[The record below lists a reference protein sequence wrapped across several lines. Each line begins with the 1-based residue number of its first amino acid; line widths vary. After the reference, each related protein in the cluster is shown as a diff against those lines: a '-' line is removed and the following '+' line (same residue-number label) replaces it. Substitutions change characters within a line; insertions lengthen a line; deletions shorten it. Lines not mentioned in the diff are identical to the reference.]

1 LPAIRVFTDAALAAE
16 MTRFVGREE
25 VSAMASAPMID
36 APTISTTRFEYLVV
50 PLKEAKSVKKEEDV
64 FAPEQLNEL
73 GEQGWEAVGLSLK
86 YGDLMAWPVV
96 LLKRPL
102 Y

>member
-1 LPAIRVFTDAALAAE
+1 MAIT
-16 MTRFVGREE
+16 
-25 VSAMASAPMID
+25 PMIE

-50 PLKEAKSVKKEEDV
+50 PLKEAKNVKKDEDV

-73 GEQGWEAVGLSLK
+73 GDEGWEAVGLSLK
-86 YGDLMAWPVV
+86 YGDFIAWPVV

-102 Y
+102 V

>member
-1 LPAIRVFTDAALAAE
+1 
-16 MTRFVGREE
+16 
-25 VSAMASAPMID
+25 MATTPMID

-50 PLKEAKSVKKEEDV
+50 PLKEAKNVKKDDV

-73 GEQGWEAVGLSLK
+73 GQEGWEAVGLTLK
-86 YGDLMAWPVV
+86 YGDFIAWPVV

-102 Y
+102 E

>member
-1 LPAIRVFTDAALAAE
+1 
-16 MTRFVGREE
+16 
-25 VSAMASAPMID
+25 MASAPTVD
-36 APTISTTRFEYLVV
+36 APPLAASRFEYLVV
-50 PLKEAKSVKKEEDV
+50 PLKEAKNVRKEEDV
-64 FAPEQLNEL
+64 FVPEHLNDL

-102 Y
+102 

>member
-1 LPAIRVFTDAALAAE
+1 
-16 MTRFVGREE
+16 MTT
-25 VSAMASAPMID
+25 
-36 APTISTTRFEYLVV
+36 APTIMAPPIPTTRFEYLVV
-50 PLKEAKSVKKEEDV
+50 PLKEAKSVKKDEDA

-73 GEQGWEAVGLSLK
+73 GEEGWEAVGLSLK

-102 Y
+102 V

>member
-1 LPAIRVFTDAALAAE
+1 
-16 MTRFVGREE
+16 M
-25 VSAMASAPMID
+25 
-36 APTISTTRFEYLVV
+36 

-102 Y
+102 D

>member
-1 LPAIRVFTDAALAAE
+1 
-16 MTRFVGREE
+16 
-25 VSAMASAPMID
+25 MATMPMID
-36 APTISTTRFEYLVV
+36 APTIAATRFEYLVV

-73 GEQGWEAVGLSLK
+73 GEEGWEAVGISLK
-86 YGDLMAWPVV
+86 YGDFMAWPVV

-102 Y
+102 D